1 MGHLTLDISGETSST
16 FPSNTEVNP
25 NEHVKS
31 ITTGSEVLL
40 PKIQVKRPIA
50 HIENVSSTNEEHIE

>member
-1 MGHLTLDISGETSST
+1 MGQLTLAILGETPST
-16 FPSNTEVNP
+16 FPSYTEVNP

-40 PKIQVKRPIA
+40 PEIQVKRLVA
-50 HIENVSSTNEEHIE
+50 NTENVPSTNEEHV